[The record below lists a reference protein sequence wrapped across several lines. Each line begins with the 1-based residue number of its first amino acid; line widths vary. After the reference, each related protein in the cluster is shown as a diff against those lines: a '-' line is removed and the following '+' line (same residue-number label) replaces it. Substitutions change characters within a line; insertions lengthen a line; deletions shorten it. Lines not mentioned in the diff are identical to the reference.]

1 MKPRILSSIAF
12 AILCGHISYGD
23 DWPQVNG
30 LNHDRISTESIEIGE
45 DAWKPST
52 NWQVKCNG
60 GFSSFVVGE
69 GKAFTVLLNEI
80 EGDLRE
86 IVVALDSSTGKLLWN
101 TGLGKASYDPGGDR
115 GTPTNKGGDGPRAT
129 AVVSNGSV
137 FVYGSQF
144 DLYCLDSSNGKL
156 LWKQDILNDFG
167 GKMIRWQNAMSPLV
181 HGDRVFVSGGGE
193 RQAILAFSVSDGS
206 LLWQTASDGVS
217 HATPV
222 LATIDGIEQALF
234 VLKKEVI
241 SVDPETGKELWTYPF
256 KIGGSIAASPVVY
269 GNLIHVTAGYGTGA
283 AVIEVTQKD
292 KAWDVKEHWRIRGN
306 GSVASHW
313 STPVAHEGH
322 LYGLYSYK
330 EFGDGELKCIDMLTG
345 KIEWEK
351 KGFGQGQL
359 IMADNKLFVLSD
371 FGRMSVVEPTPVKY
385 KELAEADVIEGKCWA
400 TPVISDGHMF
410 IRSTISGISL
420 EL

>member
-12 AILCGHISYGD
+12 AILCGNISFGE

-30 LNHDRISTESIEIGE
+30 PNHDRISTESIEIGE
-45 DAWKPST
+45 DTWAPTT

-60 GFSSFVVGE
+60 GFSSFVVAE
-69 GKAFTVLLNEI
+69 GKAFTVLLNKI

-101 TGLGKASYDPGGDR
+101 TGLGKASYDSGGNR
-115 GTPTNKGGDGPRAT
+115 GTPENKGGDGHRTT
-129 AVVSNGSV
+129 AVVSKGRV

-144 DLYCLDSSNGKL
+144 DLYCLDSSDGKL

-167 GKMIRWQNAMSPLV
+167 GKMIRWQNAMSPLI
-181 HGDRVFVSGGGE
+181 HGNRVLVSGGGKG
-193 RQAILAFSVSDGS
+193 QAILAFSVSDVS
-206 LLWQTASDGVS
+206 LLWKTANDMVS

-234 VLKKEVI
+234 VLKNEVV
-241 SVDPETGKELWTYPF
+241 SVDPETGKQLWTYPF
-256 KIGGSIAASPVVY
+256 KIGGSIAASPVVS

-283 AVIEVTQKD
+283 TGIEVTQKD
-292 KAWDVKEHWRIRGN
+292 KAWDVTEHWRIRGN

-313 STPVAHEGH
+313 STPVAHEGY

-330 EFGDGELKCIDMLTG
+330 EYGEGDLKCLNMLTG
-345 KIEWEK
+345 EIEWEK

-371 FGRMSVVEPTPVKY
+371 FGRMSVVEPTPNRY
-385 KELAEADVIEGKCWA
+385 KEIAEADVIEGKCWA
-400 TPVISDGHMF
+400 TPAISDGHMF
-410 IRSTISGISL
+410 IRSTTSGISL